1 MQWEDRE
8 RCPILNIHL
17 FLQLPKL
24 LSIFVITLC
33 KWWKQEMERW
43 ERNGGGRWGNR
54 KHTAVMVRQE
64 QELGSGEYS
73 ITIWLI
79 FSIFLAAWQNQIW
92 HNEVTFHHLYSE
104 ISVCAT
110 ASRLQ
115 TFLSTPGKKI
125 DEFFFHPLKLL
136 TFDKMLIAHT
146 HTPANSYNTKKT
158 TCTNGIIQVC
168 ADEETV
174 AGV

>member
-24 LSIFVITLC
+24 LSIFVITPC

-54 KHTAVMVRQE
+54 KHTVVMVRRE

-79 FSIFLAAWQNQIW
+79 FSIFFLAAWQNQIW

-104 ISVCAT
+104 ISMRAT

-115 TFLSTPGKKI
+115 TFLSTPGEKERW
-125 DEFFFHPLKLL
+125 DFFFFHLLKLL
-136 TFDKMLIAHT
+136 TFDKMLMTHT
-146 HTPANSYNTKKT
+146 HLHTVTTLKRQRAQMELYKYVLMKK
-158 TCTNGIIQVC
+158 Q
-168 ADEETV
+168 
-174 AGV
+174 

>member
-54 KHTAVMVRQE
+54 KHTAVMVRQQ

-115 TFLSTPGKKI
+115 TFLSTPEEKI
-125 DEFFFHPLKLL
+125 DEFFFSPINLWQNVNC
-136 TFDKMLIAHT
+136 T

-174 AGV
+174 AWV